1 MQGLTAEEILKGLTD
16 RDTKVLDYIYENF
29 FHQTKI
35 FINQNS
41 GSEEDAQ
48 DIYQDAIL
56 IIYQKARNE
65 NLTLNCSFSTY
76 LFSVCRLLWLK
87 QLKERKRKKLYIED
101 SGKFVELDEGITELF
116 EYNEKQKL
124 FQDHF
129 KKLSYN
135 CQKILELFL
144 ARISLKEIANILSYK
159 SEGYV
164 KKRKSKC
171 KDKLVD
177 NIKSD
182 PEFKN
187 IV

>member
-1 MQGLTAEEILKGLTD
+1 MQEDKAEEILDGLRN
-16 RDTKVLDYIYENF
+16 RDTNVLDFIYKSF
-29 FHQTKI
+29 FQQIKI
-35 FINQNS
+35 FINKNS
-41 GSEEDAQ
+41 GTDEDAQ

-56 IIYQKARNE
+56 VIYQKSKID

-159 SEGYV
+159 SESYV